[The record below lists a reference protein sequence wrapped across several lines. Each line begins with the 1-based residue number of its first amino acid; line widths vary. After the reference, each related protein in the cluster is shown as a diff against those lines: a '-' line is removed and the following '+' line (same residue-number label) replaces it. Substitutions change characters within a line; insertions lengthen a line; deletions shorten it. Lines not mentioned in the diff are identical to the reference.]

1 MQNQDIK
8 QLVLDAAH
16 RRRAIK
22 FFDPEKKISDDD
34 INYILET
41 APASPLAPS
50 ALRVGVSSSFR
61 TPKSVKRLSPSA
73 GAQLAS
79 SAAQATS
86 SCS

>member
-41 APASPLAPS
+41 ARLSPS
-50 ALRVGVSSSFR
+50 SVGAQGWRFVVLQ
-61 TPKSVKRLSPSA
+61 TPKSVKRSSPSA
-73 GAQLAS
+73 GVQPAS
-79 SAAQATS
+79 LAAQATS